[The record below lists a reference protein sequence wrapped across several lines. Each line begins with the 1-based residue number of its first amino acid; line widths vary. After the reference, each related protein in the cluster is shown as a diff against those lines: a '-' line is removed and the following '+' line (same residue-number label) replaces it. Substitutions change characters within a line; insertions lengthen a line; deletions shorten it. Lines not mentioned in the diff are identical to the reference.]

1 MTLRK
6 QLFLSASSN
15 ISKQDFLG
23 FSIQSTLEYLIN
35 VDCAFILFK
44 KIFALCGLIRY
55 CAFILFEEKS
65 RPVRRIFLQS
75 GKKIHWESKFE
86 SVKLNMKSRR

>member
-35 VDCAFILFK
+35 AHCAFIGYSIACGHFSLLELASPFYHQHVLF
-44 KIFALCGLIRY
+44 I
-55 CAFILFEEKS
+55 S
-65 RPVRRIFLQS
+65 QSDFLPML
-75 GKKIHWESKFE
+75 GTT
-86 SVKLNMKSRR
+86 